1 MYVAFARYCNRAFYK
16 KMALVLIATLL
27 TLYLFPT
34 ASKCQHEVYDYNKTV
49 LGRSGFTRADT
60 LRGRLSELRNC
71 YNVLYY
77 DLFIDIAVASRSI
90 SGRNL
95 VLHKNNSSYNQL
107 QIDLFSQYAIDSI
120 IWHGQTLDYERDGNA
135 VFVTFP
141 ETQQK
146 GEIDSFAVYYSGK
159 PQVARKPP
167 WDGGFVWHEDK
178 QGNPWIGVACEGL
191 GASSWWP
198 MKDHLSDEPDSMRIR
213 VSAPDPL
220 KCIANG
226 NLESTTPGPKP
237 GKTTWNWFV
246 SYPINSYNVTL
257 NIGDYAEI
265 NDLYNGINGTLALDY
280 YVLSYNVEQARAHF
294 KQVGPML
301 DCFEKHFGPYP
312 FYKDGYALVETP
324 YWGME
329 HQSCIAYGNNY
340 RNNQFGFDFI
350 IIHETGHE
358 WFGNNISA
366 RDHAEL
372 WIHESFTTYSEAIYM
387 ECLHGRKMAEEY
399 LLSQKPLIKNADP
412 MLGPYDVNFEDFKSS
427 DIYYKGSWMLH
438 TLRNVVNDDGRWFAA
453 LRGTYDEFR
462 LQTVNSQQIVDYF
475 NEKLG
480 QNYTPFFRQ
489 YLLYTTLPVLEY
501 KLNGDQE
508 SGFTLEYRW
517 KADEPGFLYPVEI
530 VVNES
535 ERIRL
540 EPTATFQTL
549 PLPEFKDRPSIEINK
564 RSFLV
569 EIQEVKN

>member
-1 MYVAFARYCNRAFYK
+1 MVLALSAIAFSLISFAAEGFCQNNK
-16 KMALVLIATLL
+16 K
-27 TLYLFPT
+27 
-34 ASKCQHEVYDYNKTV
+34 VYDYNKTIANR
-49 LGRSGFTRADT
+49 GSFDSQDT
-60 LRGRLSELRNC
+60 LRGKLSFMRNC
-71 YNVLYY
+71 YDVLYY
-77 DLFIDIAVASRSI
+77 DLFIDIDIAEQSL

-95 VLHKNNSSYNQL
+95 LLYKNASDYNKL
-107 QIDLFSQYAIDSI
+107 QVDLFSHFTIDKI
-120 IWHGQTLDYERDGNA
+120 IWHNQTLEFERNGNA
-135 VFVTFP
+135 VFITFP
-141 ETQQK
+141 EMQQK
-146 GEIDSFAVYYSGK
+146 GAIDSFTVFYSGK

-178 QGNPWIGVACEGL
+178 EGNPWVGVACEGL

-213 VSAPDPL
+213 VSVPDPL

-226 NLESTTPGPKP
+226 NLESVTPGPMP

-257 NIGDYAEI
+257 NIADYAEI
-265 NDLYNGINGTLALDY
+265 NDVYEGLNGDLALDY
-280 YVLSYNVEQARAHF
+280 YVLSYNKEKARAHF

-329 HQSCIAYGNNY
+329 HQSCVAYGNEY
-340 RNNQFGFDFI
+340 RNNAFGFDFI

-387 ECLHGRKMAEEY
+387 ECLHGKETAEKY
-399 LLSQKPLIKNADP
+399 LLSQKPRIQNADP

-438 TLRNVVNDDGRWFAA
+438 TLRNMVNDDAKWFAA
-453 LRGTYDEFR
+453 LRGTYDHFR
-462 LQTVNSQQIVDYF
+462 LQTVSSQQIVDYF

-480 QNYTPFFRQ
+480 KNYTPFFRQ
-489 YLLYTTLPVLEY
+489 YLLYTTLPVFEY
-501 KLNGDQE
+501 KLSGGQENG
-508 SGFTLEYRW
+508 FVLEYRW
-517 KADEPGFLYPVEI
+517 RADEPEFLYPVEI
-530 VVNES
+530 TIDGGKS
-535 ERIRL
+535 LRL
-540 EPTATFQTL
+540 EPKAEFQSL
-549 PLPEFKDRPSIEINK
+549 PLPGATVRPSIEIK
-564 RSFLV
+564 KGAYLV
-569 EIQEVKN
+569 DSEEIE